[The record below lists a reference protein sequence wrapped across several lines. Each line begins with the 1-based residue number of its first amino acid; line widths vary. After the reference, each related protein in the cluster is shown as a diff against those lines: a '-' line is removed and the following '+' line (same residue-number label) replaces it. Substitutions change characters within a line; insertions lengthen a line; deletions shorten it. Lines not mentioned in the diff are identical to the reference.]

1 MRQLSVS
8 ALLVVLACAVAFA
21 QPSPTLFEGARLIA
35 GDGSA
40 AADNAAMLVERG
52 RIVRVGKKGEVTA
65 PAGAARV
72 DLTGKTMMPTLIG
85 THVHPGFQQGLT
97 YTADNYTRETVL
109 EDLNRALAFG
119 VSAVLSQ
126 GIERGDVMFRI
137 RDDQRA
143 GTLGGSRLLVAGRGI
158 GAPNAGPGGATFA
171 GIAYEVT
178 TEAAA
183 RQAVRELVD
192 QRVDIVKI
200 WVDDRNGR
208 APKLSPAL
216 YRAVI
221 DEAHRRKL
229 RVSAHVFY
237 HVDAVDLVEAGV
249 DGFAHLVRDLEMSD
263 ALVAAIVKRGVYVN
277 GNLSS
282 PRRAT
287 YAELPP
293 FLADGDPMLALL
305 RATTPPEVIA
315 RMQAYFAKRDPKAVA
330 AARDRYGILERSLAK
345 LAKAGAKLVIGADTG
360 LEDHLFGYAEQLEL
374 EAMVD
379 AGMTPMQGIVA
390 ATSRGA
396 EYLRLGDSGT
406 LAAGKRADFLVLD
419 ANPLDAIAN
428 TRRIARVY
436 AAGAAV
442 SPAGR

>member
-1 MRQLSVS
+1 MVGIVALALALGGAAAAQSSV
-8 ALLVVLACAVAFA
+8 
-21 QPSPTLFEGARLIA
+21 TIFEGARLI
-35 GDGSA
+35 DGTGAAPIESA
-40 AADNAAMLVERG
+40 AMFVERG
-52 RIVRVGKKGEVTA
+52 RITRVGRNGEVPA

-72 DLTGKTMMPTLIG
+72 DLTGKTLMPTLIG
-85 THVHPGFQQGLT
+85 THVHPGFQKGLA
-97 YTADNYTRETVL
+97 YTADNYSRETIE
-109 EDLNRALAFG
+109 EDLRRALAFG
-119 VSAVLSQ
+119 VSAVMSQ
-126 GIERGDVMFRI
+126 GIERGDVTFRI
-137 RDDQRA
+137 REDQRS
-143 GTLGGSRLLVAGRGI
+143 GKVGGARLLVAGRGI

-178 TEAAA
+178 EEEAA
-183 RQAVRELVD
+183 RQAVRELAA

-216 YRAVI
+216 SRAVI
-221 DEAHRRKL
+221 TEAHRRKL

-237 HVDAVDLVEAGV
+237 HVDAVDLVDAGV

-263 ALVAAIVKRGVYVN
+263 ALVAAVVKRGVYVN

-287 YAELPP
+287 YAALPA
-293 FLADGDPMLALL
+293 FLSDGDPMMTLL
-305 RATTPPEVIA
+305 RATTPPDVIA

-330 AARDRYGILERSLAK
+330 AAGDRYQILRRSLAK
-345 LAKAGAKLVIGADTG
+345 LAKAGARLVIGADTG

-374 EAMVD
+374 EAMVE

-396 EYLRLGDSGT
+396 EYLGLADSGT

-428 TRRIARVY
+428 TRRISRVY
-436 AAGAAV
+436 IGGAPVNPGA
-442 SPAGR
+442 R